1 MSIPTSEA
9 TSSRQRTKIAIASV
23 ALAVVG
29 VTSVIALTS
38 SAQAG
43 SEVRPAGTFGTI
55 FAPNPNITI
64 GTLVQPTFGPPQ
76 PTFSLP
82 PFTFLTIPIP
92 SFGTVVATAPDTTT
106 TNAPTTTAGGST
118 TTTTDAPG
126 NNNSSLPQTPPPG
139 GDTPSTDGYTLDITA
154 AQVNCDGTI
163 HVEYA
168 TTATPEPPTAA
179 DHLVVFNATSN
190 PADFRVVET
199 VGNAPNGAFV
209 FEQLGSN
216 TDTYRV
222 FVIALFEPTNLEG
235 PKLVDQTDVLLAPNC
250 A

>member
-43 SEVRPAGTFGTI
+43 SEVRPAITVGPPSPTFGTSPP
-55 FAPNPNITI
+55 FTFIT
-64 GTLVQPTFGPPQ
+64 VSPTFGPPS
-76 PTFSLP
+76 PTLGSIP
-82 PFTFLTIPIP
+82 PFTLVTIFPP
-92 SFGTVVATAPDTTT
+92 GSTAV
-106 TNAPTTTAGGST
+106 T
-118 TTTTDAPG
+118 TTTTAETTTTTATTTSGAAATTNPSEETAP
-126 NNNSSLPQTPPPG
+126 SDTSPG
-139 GDTPSTDGYTLDITA
+139 GPAAEYTLDITA